1 MLWVED
7 LETGV
12 LLVPAVTTNA
22 IRTPMSPLIDSVDGD
37 DGNPNDGA
45 CLKMTTPCESLFTG
59 NGQVGITVDFSAAPA
74 GLPRF
79 AGLVWTD
86 GEGAVSFE
94 ARDGRGMLIGTI
106 GPFSGTGFP
115 DATVQNTNLDIRLA
129 NVEGATSILNNDI
142 ALLETAAGYGGQF
155 FVSGDSLVDCNV
167 IRSEGDRFLDLDPDP
182 AFSMRSIQGALLSG
196 MRAAKSVLATP

>member
-1 MLWVED
+1 MTVRLR
-7 LETGV
+7 V
-12 LLVPAVTTNA
+12 LVLVC
-22 IRTPMSPLIDSVDGD
+22 SIDSVDGD

-45 CLKMTTPCESLFTG
+45 CLKMSSPCESLFTG
-59 NGQVGITVDFSAAPA
+59 NGQVGITVDFSAAPG

-115 DATVQNTNLDIRLA
+115 DATVQNTTG
-129 NVEGATSILNNDI
+129 E
-142 ALLETAAGYGGQF
+142 
-155 FVSGDSLVDCNV
+155 
-167 IRSEGDRFLDLDPDP
+167 DRFFG
-182 AFSMRSIQGALLSG
+182 AFSPFGISTIRVSNSQGGTEIDHIQYGN
-196 MRAAKSVLATP
+196 